1 MPLNAHSAIVKPD
14 AVAKNAI
21 GAIIAAIEHA
31 GLRVI
36 GLRYLR
42 MSQVQAEGFYAVHRQ
57 RPFFRDLVAFMTSG
71 PSVVM
76 ASGGRQRH
84 PSLARADGPTDATKA
99 PAGTIRAS
107 FGTNIERKR
116 RTRQRRPD
124 TARFELSWFFAGADL
139 GLPEQAKIDTWAA
152 PCDARRPSCHSGR
165 RCADP
170 WLYFRRWISDRS
182 PSRSCGSAWR
192 ARVNP
197 GFAPSRSSVGCT
209 ALGRAAWAAYA
220 H

>member
-1 MPLNAHSAIVKPD
+1 MAIERTFAIVKPD

-76 ASGGRQRH
+76 ALEGDNAILRWRE
-84 PSLARADGPTDATKA
+84 LMGPTDATKA

-107 FGTNIERKR
+107 FGTNIERNAVHGSDG
-116 RTRQRRPD
+116 PD

-139 GLPEQAKIDTWAA
+139 GLPEQAK
-152 PCDARRPSCHSGR
+152 
-165 RCADP
+165 
-170 WLYFRRWISDRS
+170 
-182 PSRSCGSAWR
+182 
-192 ARVNP
+192 
-197 GFAPSRSSVGCT
+197 
-209 ALGRAAWAAYA
+209 
-220 H
+220 